1 MVTNLTSNER
11 INQKRYS
18 YLIGSDGKFYN
29 PFDRGIIRNILEHF
43 YLISEYEIKRYG
55 HEVV

>member
-18 YLIGSDGKFYN
+18 YLIGSDGKFHN

-43 YLISEYEIKRYG
+43 YFINETEVKSPGY
-55 HEVV
+55 EVV